1 MNNQNQMSDDLKNIR
16 REEKVII
23 AAEKSINKAEKN
35 QYKEYLLHK
44 ITKDHKKVEKNV
56 IDNIKKRRRK

>member
-23 AAEKSINKAEKN
+23 AADKSINKAEKN
-35 QYKEYLLHK
+35 QYKEYLLHN
-44 ITKDHKKVEKNV
+44 ITKDHKKVEKN
-56 IDNIKKRRRK
+56 IKQKRRKK